1 MLTLAS
7 VLGRWRG
14 RRLRRVRR
22 AAPRPARAAGLPP
35 LPPLP
40 PGLDVEHF
48 LGLARMSFLHLQAA
62 WDAGDMGALERL
74 TTGPLRAELR
84 EQLQTRG
91 EAANRT
97 EVLDLQAT
105 LLAFEELQEAFV
117 ASIEFTGVI
126 REAHDAAAADFREL
140 WLLTHLKADDISPD
154 TSPQAW
160 QLAQVQ
166 ALA

>member
-14 RRLRRVRR
+14 RRQRRVRR
-22 AAPRPARAAGLPP
+22 ASPRSTRGAG

-40 PGLDVEHF
+40 PGLDVEQF
-48 LGLARMSFLHLQAA
+48 LGLARMSFLRLQAA
-62 WDAGDMGALERL
+62 WDAGDLPTLERL

-84 EQLQTRG
+84 EQLQARG
-91 EAANRT
+91 NGANRT

-105 LLAFEELQEAFV
+105 LLAFEDLQEAYV
-117 ASIEFTGVI
+117 ASIEFSGVI
-126 REAHDAAAADFREL
+126 READDAAAADFREL
-140 WLLTHLKADDISPD
+140 WLLTHLKADDASPD

>member
-14 RRLRRVRR
+14 RRSRRPGRVPAR
-22 AAPRPARAAGLPP
+22 AARAAGLPP
-35 LPPLP
+35 LPP
-40 PGLDVEHF
+40 GLDVEQF
-48 LGLARMSFLHLQAA
+48 LGLARMSFVRLQAA
-62 WDAGDMGALERL
+62 WDAGDLATLERL

-84 EQLQTRG
+84 EQIQARG
-91 EAANRT
+91 AGANRT
-97 EVLDLQAT
+97 EVLDLRAT

-117 ASIEFTGVI
+117 ASIEFSGVI

-140 WLLTHLKADDISPD
+140 WLLTHLKGDDASPD